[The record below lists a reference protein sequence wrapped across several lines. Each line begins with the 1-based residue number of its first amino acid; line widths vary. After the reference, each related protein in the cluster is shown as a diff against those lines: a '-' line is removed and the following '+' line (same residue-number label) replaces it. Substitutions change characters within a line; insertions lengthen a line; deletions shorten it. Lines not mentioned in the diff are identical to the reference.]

1 MDMLLVATSLS
12 DELFGRINIE
22 DFERT
27 RTPKIRVFFIVFFAI
42 FGFAVHF
49 KNAFRRNG
57 WRWIKVICEQEL
69 L

>member
-27 RTPKIRVFFIVFFAI
+27 RTPKIR
-42 FGFAVHF
+42 GFLLFSLQFSASPCISRMHF
-49 KNAFRRNG
+49 DEMAGDGLR
-57 WRWIKVICEQEL
+57 
-69 L
+69 